1 MFMIMKNN
9 TSNNS
14 WQLPEDGIDFAYR
27 PASGQWAPES
37 YQRRFTLDQPR
48 AAMHIL

>member
-14 WQLPEDGIDFAYR
+14 WQQLPEDGIDFAYR
-27 PASGQWAPES
+27 PASGQC
-37 YQRRFTLDQPR
+37 
-48 AAMHIL
+48 